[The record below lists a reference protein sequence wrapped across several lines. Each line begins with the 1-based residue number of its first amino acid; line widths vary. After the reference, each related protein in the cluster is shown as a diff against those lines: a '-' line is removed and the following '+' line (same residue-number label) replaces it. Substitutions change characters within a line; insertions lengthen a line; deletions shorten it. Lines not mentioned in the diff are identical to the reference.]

1 MAEEPQAKKAKVAL
15 RSPLVRHP
23 HTCPPPPAIPH
34 ECHLYMA
41 LASHACN
48 EEKIEKREETEIL
61 AAFS

>member
-1 MAEEPQAKKAKVAL
+1 
-15 RSPLVRHP
+15 
-23 HTCPPPPAIPH
+23 
-34 ECHLYMA
+34 MA